1 MEALALL
8 STDSVFA
15 ERYRVARPI
24 KVGGM
29 GAVYEVLDEKTNA
42 RRALKVMLP
51 SLIEDEAMRARFALE
66 ARVTGDVESDHIARV
81 FHAGVDEATKMP
93 FIVMELLRGRDLAAE
108 VKERGALPASEVETY
123 LAQAALA
130 LDKTHVGGI

>member
-8 STDSVFA
+8 HRDSVFG

-51 SLIEDEAMRARFALE
+51 SLIEDEGMRARFSLE
-66 ARVTGDVESDHIARV
+66 AKVTGD
-81 FHAGVDEATKMP
+81 
-93 FIVMELLRGRDLAAE
+93 
-108 VKERGALPASEVETY
+108 PAK
-123 LAQAALA
+123 Q
-130 LDKTHVGGI
+130 